1 MLWNNFK
8 SYKILMLKFLPIDVG
23 SDPWAMLRMDTAPL
37 T

>member
-1 MLWNNFK
+1 MLWNNLK
-8 SYKILMLKFLPIDVG
+8 ATVLMLKFLPIDVG